1 MKELIGKVKINKSS
15 LPSNIVT
22 DKTEVLVKQTA
33 NKFNNFFINIALR
46 LAGKIPESSEPF
58 ESYMKNVGSEM
69 EDKPFSI
76 NELKD
81 ALFL

>member
-46 LAGKIPESSEPF
+46 LAGKIPESQPF